1 MLTKSQEV
9 VSDVVD
15 ELQLVV
21 HKAVLAIASGQI
33 YPSHLGPSQ
42 KKGFDVTSLLPP
54 WFAVHASTKTV
65 LDVAPLPIGLHVQRQ
80 LEDAYDKKQKSD
92 LLQLFT
98 KEHIQDLYS
107 AFLGT
112 QTTTRTSDKSSWEAI
127 KGAIRSESTTPEPKV
142 EKADG
147 LSRTM
152 LEHIT
157 QVATSTTELWSGSIY
172 KKSLDQLITSPPCT
186 NEGEPFTGTGK
197 GTGEEGDQLGPTQAR
212 SQ

>member
-1 MLTKSQEV
+1 MDVDPPGTNTSTSLEADDLAQNVEYRTCSVRLRSILRSEIAEHTEKTTEMLTKSQEV

-157 QVATSTTELWSGSIY
+157 Q
-172 KKSLDQLITSPPCT
+172 
-186 NEGEPFTGTGK
+186 
-197 GTGEEGDQLGPTQAR
+197 
-212 SQ
+212 